1 MDDEAYWTA
10 RFGEK
15 FTWQINDRSRLWQ
28 TLDYVPRVDA
38 WDEDYVLTAE
48 VGIETDIT
56 NHLSLRVV
64 AQDVYRSLPPEDRK
78 ENDFRLMA
86 GVAYKF

>member
-1 MDDEAYWTA
+1 M
-10 RFGEK
+10 
-15 FTWQINDRSRLWQ
+15 
-28 TLDYVPRVDA
+28 
-38 WDEDYVLTAE
+38 LTAE
-48 VGIETDIT
+48 AGIETDIT